1 NFGPTSFDRRHIFVT
16 TYTYRIPFFHGLKG
30 GLLGVGNAIMS
41 GWELSG
47 ITRAQTGEYRTVR
60 GSTSIGTRRS
70 DYIGGEVGLPSD
82 QRSPARWFNTAAF
95 APAPDERRG
104 TSGPGI
110 VVGPGRYMW
119 DISMRKKFAIREGI
133 STQVQADFFN
143 AFNQTNLNNP
153 NTDPGSLTSPNNAFG
168 TINGAAPGRNIQ
180 LGLKLVF

>member
-1 NFGPTSFDRRHIFVT
+1 
-16 TYTYRIPFFHGLKG
+16 
-30 GLLGVGNAIMS
+30 
-41 GWELSG
+41 
-47 ITRAQTGEYRTVR
+47 
-60 GSTSIGTRRS
+60 
-70 DYIGGEVGLPSD
+70 
-82 QRSPARWFNTAAF
+82 
-95 APAPDERRG
+95 
-104 TSGPGI
+104 
-110 VVGPGRYMW
+110 MW